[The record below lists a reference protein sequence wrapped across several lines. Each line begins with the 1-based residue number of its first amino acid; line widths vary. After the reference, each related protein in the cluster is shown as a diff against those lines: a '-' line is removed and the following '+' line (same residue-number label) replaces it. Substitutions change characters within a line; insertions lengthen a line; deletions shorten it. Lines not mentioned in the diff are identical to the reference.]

1 MQLQNKGT
9 FMSAVFANLIFQGL
23 VAYQSAK
30 TVVENPQY
38 SDFMARNALLNLLLL
53 LGLFLTLVFVKMSL
67 PVKFMIFTLI
77 SALIGA
83 YISPQADAKES
94 LLEVVG
100 IFIALFVLGFLSVQ
114 FGLDFRPM
122 GIFLFLALLALLVSR
137 LFSPDKKKYA
147 KIGSLIFALF
157 VVYDTN
163 NILQKNYGGDFIN
176 ASMDYFLDIL
186 NLFQYNT
193 EE

>member
-1 MQLQNKGT
+1 MQLQNKKT

-30 TVVENPQY
+30 TVIENPQY

-53 LGLFLTLVFVKMSL
+53 FGLFLTLVFVKMSL

-100 IFIALFVLGFLSVQ
+100 IFIALFVLGLLSVQ
-114 FGLDFRPM
+114 FGLDLRPM

-137 LFSPDKKKYA
+137 LFSPGKKKYA

>member
-1 MQLQNKGT
+1 MQLQNKKT

-100 IFIALFVLGFLSVQ
+100 IFIALFVLGLLSVQ
-114 FGLDFRPM
+114 FGLDLRPM

-137 LFSPDKKKYA
+137 LFSPGKKKYA